1 VNTCDQW
8 GKAIGERSM
17 TGRDLE
23 GLLVVA
29 LEQAVAAPLATARL
43 ADAGA
48 RVIKIERPEGDFARG
63 YDRLVHGESA
73 YFVWLN
79 RGKESIC
86 LDLRQ
91 PGDLAILHR
100 MAAQADVFI
109 QNLGPGAADRLGLGY
124 DALHVVNPGLI
135 HVSISGY
142 GSDGPYRDQKAYDML
157 IQGESGLLSIN
168 GTADG
173 AARVGI
179 SVCDIAAGENAFAAI
194 LQSLLARGRTGQG
207 RAVEVSLFH
216 TMADWMNVPHLQAH
230 YGKAPPARVGLQ
242 HPTIAPYGA
251 FACAD
256 GRQVLLS
263 VQSDREWAVM
273 ADKVLGQPDLATDPR
288 YATNVARVA
297 HRDQIDALIAPVLG
311 RLDREAAMDLLGA
324 AGIACGRLSDLD
336 DLAQH
341 PQAKRVTVGSPTG
354 AVEMMARGVRLPDGA
369 IAAGDVPALDQHGA
383 ALRAE
388 FAE

>member
-1 VNTCDQW
+1 
-8 GKAIGERSM
+8 M

-29 LEQAVAAPLATARL
+29 LEQAVAAPLCTARL

-48 RVIKIERPEGDFARG
+48 RVIKVERPEGDFARG

-91 PGDLAILHR
+91 ADDLSLLQR
-100 MAAQADVFI
+100 MVARADVFI
-109 QNLGPGAADRLGLGY
+109 QNLAPGAADRLGLGY
-124 DALHVVNPGLI
+124 QSLKEANPGLI

-142 GSDGPYRDQKAYDML
+142 GPDGPYRDQKAYDML

-168 GTADG
+168 GTAE
-173 AARVGI
+173 APARVGI
-179 SVCDIAAGENAFAAI
+179 SVCDIAAGETAFAAV
-194 LQSLLARGRTGQG
+194 LQSLLARGRTGRG

-216 TMADWMNVPHLQAH
+216 TMADWMNVPYLQTR
-230 YGKAPPARVGLQ
+230 YGNAPPARVGVQ

-251 FACAD
+251 FLCAD

-263 VQSDREWAVM
+263 VQSDREWAVL
-273 ADKVLGQPDLATDPR
+273 ADKVLGDPALATDPR

-297 HRDQIDALIAPVLG
+297 HRDQIDARIAGVMATI
-311 RLDREAAMDLLGA
+311 DRESAMRRLTE

-336 DLAQH
+336 DLTRH
-341 PQAKRVTVGSPTG
+341 PQALMVTVDSPSG
-354 AVEMMARGVRLPDGA
+354 PVQMMGRGVRLPEGA
-369 IAAGDVPALDQHGA
+369 IGQGPVPALGQHGA

-388 FAE
+388 FAKPEGPCHAT

>member
-1 VNTCDQW
+1 
-8 GKAIGERSM
+8 M

-91 PGDLAILHR
+91 SGDLAILHR
-100 MAAQADVFI
+100 MAARADVFI
-109 QNLGPGAADRLGLGY
+109 QNLGPGAADRLGMGF
-124 DALHVVNPGLI
+124 DALHAVNPGLI

-168 GTADG
+168 GTPEG

-179 SVCDIAAGENAFAAI
+179 SVCDIAAGETAFAAI

-207 RAVEVSLFH
+207 RAVEVSLFQ
-216 TMADWMNVPHLQAH
+216 TMADWMNVPHLQAA
-230 YGKAPPARVGLQ
+230 YGNAPPARVGLQ

-263 VQSDREWAVM
+263 VQSDREWA
-273 ADKVLGQPDLATDPR
+273 ALAAKVLGQPDLASDPR

-311 RLDREAAMDLLGA
+311 TLDREAAMACLGS

-341 PQAKRVTVGSPTG
+341 PQARRVTVGSPTG
-354 AVEMMARGVRLPDGA
+354 PVEMMARGVRLPEGT

-388 FAE
+388 FAQ